1 MRRMRAI
8 AVAIASL
15 AATQPAM
22 AQHSS
27 AQHSSAGG
35 EVVPVGTPLMVR
47 LLTALSTKT
56 QRPGSRFEAVL
67 QEDLRSGDRVIAHA
81 GTTVYGVVTRS
92 KGGKKVGKQELAATL
107 SEIKIGGRLLPI
119 VTDTAGAK
127 EKYGGG
133 LAMVGSGSLLGAAIG
148 GGTGALIGGAAGLTG
163 TAISKEKHITVAAG
177 TVGTVH
183 LRAPLHIP

>member
-1 MRRMRAI
+1 MRRISAI

-15 AATQPAM
+15 AAARPAM
-22 AQHSS
+22 S
-27 AQHSSAGG
+27 QHSSAGG
-35 EVVPVGTPLMVR
+35 EVVPAGTRLMVR
-47 LLTALSTKT
+47 LLTQLSTKT

-81 GTTVYGVVTRS
+81 GTPVYGTVTRS
-92 KGGKKVGKQELAATL
+92 KGGRKVGKQELAATL

-133 LAMVGSGSLLGAAIG
+133 LAMVGSGTLLGAAIG

-163 TAISKEKHITVAAG
+163 TAISKEKHITVPAG
-177 TVGTVH
+177 TVGQVH
-183 LRAPLHIP
+183 LRAPLHVP